1 VTGNG
6 EKGVAQKEV
15 SLPLH
20 AIMAGTEMR
29 YNKLFAKMAIIL
41 ALAAVAIPAILATP
55 AMADGRYINI
65 HPDHG
70 PVGTEVSVY
79 GSSFTPSADNTT
91 FAKIYFQYPHT
102 ALVKTTDI
110 DSLGNFFVVSQCPA
124 GVRMVWVY
132 DESASPPIWVI
143 ATFRV
148 EPQIELSKS
157 FGYAGDNI
165 TASGTGFA
173 ATSNITIYFD
183 SSEVATAITAQ
194 NGSFTKAA
202 IIIPESDN
210 GSHNI
215 RAVDGSNNQGIREF
229 ITSQPGTISPASEPG
244 GGGVTTSPTSAVVP
258 SGKIN
263 RIIGYVGSDVIFS
276 GTGFTPDRI
285 AITYYDNIQVAEAIV
300 DAHGNLSANFKIPA
314 SPGGEHT
321 VSVTDGTNTTE
332 CIFTMESTAPPAP
345 VPLLPANASQ
355 VKPETRFVWEGVT
368 DPSGV
373 TYTLQIASDASFT
386 SGNSTSLVL
395 ERSKLTATEYTLT
408 PEETLAPTKKGAP
421 YYWRVRA
428 IDNAANTG
436 DWSTVQ
442 ELYSGIPES
451 SLPSWTLYSLLAE
464 GGIFICFLGYWLVM
478 RIVRP

>member
-1 VTGNG
+1 
-6 EKGVAQKEV
+6 
-15 SLPLH
+15 
-20 AIMAGTEMR
+20 
-29 YNKLFAKMAIIL
+29 
-41 ALAAVAIPAILATP
+41 
-55 AMADGRYINI
+55 
-65 HPDHG
+65 
-70 PVGTEVSVY
+70 
-79 GSSFTPSADNTT
+79 
-91 FAKIYFQYPHT
+91 
-102 ALVKTTDI
+102 
-110 DSLGNFFVVSQCPA
+110 
-124 GVRMVWVY
+124 MVWVY
-132 DESASPPIWVI
+132 DESASPPIWII

-202 IIIPESDN
+202 ITIPESDN

-215 RAVDGSNNQGIREF
+215 KAVDDSNNQGTREF

-276 GTGFTPDRI
+276 GFTPDRI

-428 IDNAANTG
+428 MDNAANTG

-442 ELYSGIPES
+442 EFYSGIPES